1 MPMNHLK
8 PRIAPWLPILLVTI
22 LSLALFLL
30 PTQGVSFQTVVND
43 SIFYEKGWVEQVL
56 DESLEPSALPGGQML
71 GTQELA
77 IRLED
82 GRRIELVNYL
92 TDTLM
97 VLVRVGARVVVCVD
111 APEGVEPYYTLYNYD
126 RSLPLAGIVLFFLIL
141 ICLLYTSPSP
151 RD

>member
-43 SIFYEKGWVEQVL
+43 SIFYEKGRVEQVL

-92 TDTLM
+92 TDTHN
-97 VLVRVGARVVVCVD
+97 VLVREGARVVVCVD
-111 APEGVEPYYTLYNYD
+111 APEGVEPYYTLYNHD
-126 RSLPLAGIVLFFLIL
+126 RS
-141 ICLLYTSPSP
+141 SPWRGLSCSS
-151 RD
+151 